1 MNSKSFLRLTRRYS
15 KLRLAVIGDFYLD
28 RYLEID
34 PSKAET
40 SIETGLPVRNVIKVR
55 SQAGAAGTVLNN
67 LAALGVGT
75 IFPVGFCGLD
85 GEGYELQHALAAL
98 PGVELDHLLATPL
111 RRTFCYCKPLVLEP
125 GKPPRELERL
135 DSKNWTPTPSLV
147 VQSLLKSLAALR
159 GKLDAVIVMDQVSEP
174 QTGTV
179 TAQVREALTTF
190 LPGTL
195 VIADSRLGL
204 AEYPPVVFKMNAAE
218 LGLLTGLGQAPG
230 LAQIQQA
237 ACKLAQRNGQ
247 PVIITMAER
256 GIMGA
261 KPDGSIE
268 QVPALPLRGPIDIV
282 GAGDAVTA
290 NTTAALAAGATLE
303 EAIELAAVGSSIVI
317 HQLGTTGTAS
327 VAQLRELLFPRRT
340 AAMAWAQRNPTEGR
354 SKKRRNEALCIN

>member
-1 MNSKSFLRLTRRYS
+1 MISKSFLRLTSRYS
-15 KLRLAVIGDFYLD
+15 KLRLAVVGDFCLD

-75 IFPVGFCGLD
+75 IFPVGFCGMD
-85 GEGYELQHALAAL
+85 GEGYELQQALSAL
-98 PGVELDHLLATPL
+98 PGVKLDHFLATPL
-111 RRTFCYCKPLVLEP
+111 RRTFCYCKPLVVGP

-135 DSKNWTPTPSLV
+135 DSKNWTSTPSLV
-147 VQSLLKSLAALR
+147 VQGLLKSLGALR
-159 GKLDAVIVMDQVSEP
+159 GKVDAVIVMDQVSEP
-174 QTGTV
+174 ETGTV
-179 TAQVREALTTF
+179 TAQVRETLTTF
-190 LPGTL
+190 FPGTL
-195 VIADSRLGL
+195 MIADSRLGL
-204 AEYPPVVFKMNAAE
+204 ADYPPVIFKMNAAE
-218 LGLLTGLGQAPG
+218 LGLLAGLGQAPSVV
-230 LAQIQQA
+230 QIQEA
-237 ACKLAQRNGQ
+237 ACKLAERNGQ

-261 KPDGSIE
+261 QPDGLIE

-290 NTTAALAAGATLE
+290 NAMAALAAGATLR

-340 AAMAWAQRNPTEGR
+340 AGLARAQRNRTDRR
-354 SKKRRNEALCIN
+354 SKKRQNEPLCIN